1 MEHVLFLMRGQIL
14 SLPSLQKG
22 IAAIG
27 AETIKQMCDPDRY
40 LQGACLSGVVVMPPG
55 IYSVRKNYFDFSGA
69 VEE

>member
-1 MEHVLFLMRGQIL
+1 
-14 SLPSLQKG
+14 
-22 IAAIG
+22 
-27 AETIKQMCDPDRY
+27 MCDPDRY